1 MSISIAQ
8 KEAIKDLLDR
18 SKTEGLL
25 STAKQLVEYLLAND
39 LAYKQRLSPMDI
51 GVHPQNRDNV
61 GLHDCIS
68 SARLSLRKFIVQ
80 EYVGIIYSIDLHCS
94 SIIGTIYMWDSCLVK
109 IGCWTGS
116 GCCIVWHM
124 HTDALSIEAWHHTR
138 ARTCQ
143 FNQRPRLHWH
153 WSQRLGCWT
162 LWTWRRRHSI
172 IQQSSHWV
180 QRWEAWPMWLH
191 QICIFRGVSWQF
203 CCESSS

>member
-8 KEAIKDLLDR
+8 KEAIIKDLLDR

-109 IGCWTGS
+109 IGC
-116 GCCIVWHM
+116 
-124 HTDALSIEAWHHTR
+124 
-138 ARTCQ
+138 
-143 FNQRPRLHWH
+143 
-153 WSQRLGCWT
+153 
-162 LWTWRRRHSI
+162 
-172 IQQSSHWV
+172 
-180 QRWEAWPMWLH
+180 
-191 QICIFRGVSWQF
+191 
-203 CCESSS
+203 